1 MNLYRKELIANHI
14 KLAYKVSNDVYY
26 KAFPQ
31 KRGIHSRKDLNSV
44 GLHALVRAAQKFE
57 PERGLKFTTYAHP
70 WIYWSCRNSLERTSV
85 YDELHYYDVPEYYDK
100 EPDIL
105 LDDLDDVSRYIIE
118 NYYGKH
124 LTLKDM
130 SKELGVSVN
139 KVISWR
145 SKALLNLNSPLQGE
159 D

>member
-1 MNLYRKELIANHI
+1 MNLYKKDLIVNHI

-26 KAFPQ
+26 KAYPQ

-57 PERGLKFTTYAHP
+57 PERGLKFTTYAYP
-70 WIYWSCRNSLERTSV
+70 WIYWSCRNSLERTPV

-100 EPDIL
+100 EPGIL

-139 KVISWR
+139 TVIAWR
-145 SKALLNLNSPLQGE
+145 SKALLNLN
-159 D
+159 

>member
-1 MNLYRKELIANHI
+1 LIANHI